1 MELKIVD
8 AKGKATS
15 KSAMLSE
22 DVFGITP
29 NDHAIYMDV
38 KAYLAA
44 QRQGTHKAKQRNE
57 ISGSTRKIKKQK
69 GTGGARAG
77 SVKSGTRVGGGRIFG
92 PQPRD
97 YTIKLNTKLKRL
109 ARKSALSYKASGDN
123 IVVLEDLNF
132 DAPKTKNFIEVLN
145 NLKLNNDKV
154 LLVTVGTNSNVHLS
168 ARNLQKA
175 KVVSA
180 DSLNTYDIMNA
191 SKLVLAAGSIELIEK
206 TLN

>member
-15 KSAMLSE
+15 KSAVLSE
-22 DVFGITP
+22 DVFGIAP

-44 QRQGTHKAKQRNE
+44 QRQGTHKSKQRSE

-92 PQPRD
+92 PEPRD

-109 ARKSALSYKASGDN
+109 ARKSALSYKASNDN

-132 DAPKTKNFIEVLN
+132 DAPKTKNFIEILN
-145 NLKLNNDKV
+145 NLKLDNDKV
-154 LLVTVGTNSNVHLS
+154 LLVTAGTNGNVHLS

-191 SKLVLAAGSIELIEK
+191 TKLVLAAGSIELIEK

>member
-15 KSAMLSE
+15 KSAVLSE

-44 QRQGTHKAKQRNE
+44 QRQGTHKSKQRNE
-57 ISGSTRKIKKQK
+57 ISGSTRKFKKQK

-92 PQPRD
+92 PEPRD

-109 ARKSALSYKASGDN
+109 ARKSALSYKASNDN

-132 DAPKTKNFIEVLN
+132 DAPKTKNFVEVLN
-145 NLKLNNDKV
+145 NLKLDNDKV
-154 LLVTVGTNSNVHLS
+154 LLVTAGTNGNFHLS

>member
-15 KSAMLSE
+15 KSAVLSE

-44 QRQGTHKAKQRNE
+44 QRQGTHKSKQRNE
-57 ISGSTRKIKKQK
+57 ISGSTRKLKKQK

-92 PQPRD
+92 PEPRD

-109 ARKSALSYKASGDN
+109 ARKSALSYKASNDN

-132 DAPKTKNFIEVLN
+132 DAPKTKNFVEVLN
-145 NLKLNNDKV
+145 NLKLDNDKV
-154 LLVTVGTNSNVHLS
+154 LLVTAGTNGNVHLS

>member
-15 KSAMLSE
+15 MTATLSDE
-22 DVFGITP
+22 VFGITP
-29 NDHAIYMDV
+29 NDHAIYLDV

-44 QRQGTHKAKQRNE
+44 QRQGTHKAKQRSE
-57 ISGSTRKIKKQK
+57 ISGSTRKLKKQK

-92 PQPRD
+92 PEPRD
-97 YTIKLNTKLKRL
+97 YTIKLNTKVKRL
-109 ARKSALSYKASGDN
+109 ARKSALSYKAIAGS
-123 IVVLEDLNF
+123 ILVLEDLSF
-132 DAPKTKNFIEVLN
+132 ETPKTKNFIEFLN
-145 NLKLNNDKV
+145 NLNVASDKV
-154 LLVTVGTNSNVHLS
+154 LLVTSATDSNVYLS
-168 ARNLQKA
+168 ARNLSKA

-191 SKLVLAAGSIELIEK
+191 GKLILSAGSIELIEK

>member
-44 QRQGTHKAKQRNE
+44 QRQGTHKSKQRAE

-97 YTIKLNTKLKRL
+97 YAFKMNTKLKRL

-132 DAPKTKNFIEVLN
+132 GAPKTKNFVEVLN
-145 NLKLNNDKV
+145 NLKLDNDKV
-154 LLVTVGTNSNVHLS
+154 LLVTAGTNSNVHLS

>member
-1 MELKIVD
+1 L
-8 AKGKATS
+8 
-15 KSAMLSE
+15 
-22 DVFGITP
+22 
-29 NDHAIYMDV
+29 
-38 KAYLAA
+38 
-44 QRQGTHKAKQRNE
+44 
-57 ISGSTRKIKKQK
+57 KKQK

-92 PQPRD
+92 PEPRD

-109 ARKSALSYKASGDN
+109 ARKSALSYKASNDN

-132 DAPKTKNFIEVLN
+132 DAPKTKNFVEVLN
-145 NLKLNNDKV
+145 NLKLDNDKV
-154 LLVTVGTNSNVHLS
+154 LLVTAGTNGNVHLS